1 MLSVSVMLISVSVV
15 VGFKNEIRQKI
26 TGFTSPIQ
34 VMRYADDQ
42 AFESYPLVSSD
53 SLEKQLTNYS
63 FVKAAYPF
71 ATKACILKADDAF
84 EGLVIKG
91 IDANYNI
98 DFLSRSLV
106 EGRLPLLNGEGNK
119 EVLITKKQADKL
131 GLSAGEQAILFFVQ
145 DPPVQMRVD
154 VVGVFS
160 TGLEEI
166 DNTFMVSDLALLR
179 NVNDW
184 DENIIGGYEL
194 ELHDPNIDSLNN
206 WSEKVGLGIDYSL
219 NTYSVT
225 QRYPQIF
232 DWLGLLDMNIV
243 IIMILMTAVAVV
255 NMVTVILI
263 LILERTQL
271 VGVLKAVGANA
282 PSLQKIFVYNA
293 GWFVL
298 LGILGGNAL
307 GLGLLFLESQLH
319 LISIPQETY
328 YISQVPIAFT
338 WFYFILV
345 NVGTLLVCTAAMF
358 IPATWV
364 TRISPVRALRF
375 G

>member
-1 MLSVSVMLISVSVV
+1 M
-15 VGFKNEIRQKI
+15 
-26 TGFTSPIQ
+26 
-34 VMRYADDQ
+34 
-42 AFESYPLVSSD
+42 
-53 SLEKQLTNYS
+53 
-63 FVKAAYPF
+63 KAAYPF

-91 IDANYNI
+91 IDSEYNMN
-98 DFLSRSLV
+98 FLSNSLV
-106 EGRLPLLNGEGNK
+106 EGRLPSLNGEGNK
-119 EVLITKKQADKL
+119 EVLVTKKQADKL

>member
-1 MLSVSVMLISVSVV
+1 MV
-15 VGFKNEIRQKI
+15 VGFKDEIRQKI

-42 AFESYPLVSSD
+42 AFESYPLAGSD
-53 SLEKQLTNYS
+53 SLIEQLEKYS
-63 FVKAAYPF
+63 FVKAARPF

-91 IDANYNI
+91 IDSTYNLS
-98 DFLSRSLV
+98 FLSSSLV
-106 EGRLPLLNGEGNK
+106 DGRLPSLNNDGQK
-119 EVLITKKQADKL
+119 EVLVTKKQADKL

-154 VVGVFS
+154 VVGIFS

-166 DNTFMVSDLALLR
+166 DNTFMVSDLSLLR
-179 NVNDW
+179 NVNNWEDHVV
-184 DENIIGGYEL
+184 GGYEL
-194 ELHDPNIDSLNN
+194 ELHNADIDSLDD
-206 WSEKVGLGIDYSL
+206 WSEHVGLGIDYSL

-243 IIMILMTAVAVV
+243 IIMILMSAVAVV

-263 LILERTQL
+263 LILERAQL

-282 PSLQKIFVYNA
+282 SSLQKVFVYNA

-298 LGILGGNAL
+298 LGILGGDAL
-307 GLGLLFLESQLH
+307 GLGLLFLEDQLH
-319 LISIPQETY
+319 IISIPQETY

-338 WFYFILV
+338 WFYFLLV
-345 NVGTLLVCTAAMF
+345 NLGTLLVCTLAMF
-358 IPATWV
+358 VPSAWV